1 MGVEV
6 VIEVE
11 RKASVIWVISVQIW
25 PLTWKVY
32 AKCKLGVTVLKE
44 VCGNKLLMCFL
55 FVAGRSYQDA
65 WHKLFGLFRNLAT
78 IHLLPAVKSLLST
91 LSLSVMVLVVLI
103 SFSVSISNYILMFV
117 AITSPLTYTHG

>member
-6 VIEVE
+6 VEEVQ
-11 RKASVIWVISVQIW
+11 RKASVIWVIFVQIW
-25 PLTWKVY
+25 PLIWKVF
-32 AKCKLGVTVLKE
+32 AKCKLGAAVLRE

-78 IHLLPAVKSLLST
+78 FNPLPVVSPI
-91 LSLSVMVLVVLI
+91 LSLSLGHASCLYI
-103 SFSVSISNYILMFV
+103 SISNCI
-117 AITSPLTYTHG
+117 PLSYFCFLAPTR

>member
-1 MGVEV
+1 M
-6 VIEVE
+6 E
-11 RKASVIWVISVQIW
+11 RKVSVIWVIFVQIC

-32 AKCKLGVTVLKE
+32 AKCKLGVAVSRE

-78 IHLLPAVKSLLST
+78 FHLLPTVKSFPLG
-91 LSLSVMVLVVLI
+91 LSVMVLVAFI
-103 SFSVSISNYILMFV
+103 QAF
-117 AITSPLTYTHG
+117 P